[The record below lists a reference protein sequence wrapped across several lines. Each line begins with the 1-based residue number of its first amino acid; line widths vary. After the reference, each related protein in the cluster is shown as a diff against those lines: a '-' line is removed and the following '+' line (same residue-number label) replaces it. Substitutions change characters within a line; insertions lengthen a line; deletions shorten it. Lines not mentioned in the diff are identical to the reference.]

1 MCDQLNVSDQPA
13 HTRSLIRAFASLEYS
28 LTVML
33 LTEQHLEFLIFR
45 GGCTGLTEST
55 HVKMPPCWKSLVA
68 AIGVAP
74 ITQLRTCVIKL
85 KPFKGGHLKW

>member
-1 MCDQLNVSDQPA
+1 M
-13 HTRSLIRAFASLEYS
+13 
-28 LTVML
+28 TVKL

-55 HVKMPPCWKSLVA
+55 HVKMPPCWKYFVA

-74 ITQLRTCVIKL
+74 ITQLRTCVIKIITL
-85 KPFKGGHLKW
+85 KGGHLSGKSDFPKPKGTALKGKNSLPLGANSFL